1 MKISI
6 ITVCFNSASTIEQS
20 FQSFFSQD
28 YEDAELIVV
37 DGGST
42 DGTLEIIEKYKD
54 QIGATIS
61 EPDDGIYDAMNKG
74 IELATGDVIG
84 ILNSDDF
91 YASKTIISQ
100 VAKVLSEED
109 VDAVYGDV
117 AIVSPKN
124 LEKVVRYYSSKAFRP
139 EGFAYG
145 YMPAHP
151 TFFTYKKF
159 YTKQG
164 GFKTDYHIA
173 ADYELLIRFLVND
186 KLRSRY
192 MELHM
197 ITMRLGGRTSSSLY
211 GYYILNKEV
220 IRACREN
227 GIKTGWF
234 KILSKYGNKLREFK
248 NTAPAKSNVSTDE

>member
-6 ITVCFNSASTIEQS
+6 VTVCLNSVSTIEQAFDS
-20 FQSFFSQD
+20 VFSQD
-28 YEDAELIVV
+28 YSNIELIVV
-37 DGGST
+37 DGAST
-42 DGTLEIIEKYKD
+42 DGTLAVIDKYRDK
-54 QIGATIS
+54 IGASIS
-61 EPDDGIYDAMNKG
+61 EPDKGIYDAMNKG
-74 IELATGDVIG
+74 IALATGDVIG

-91 YASKTIISQ
+91 YASTSIISQ
-100 VAKVLSEED
+100 VVKEFEND
-109 VDAVYGDV
+109 DTDAVYGDV
-117 AIVSPKN
+117 AIVRSRNTK
-124 LEKVVRYYSSKAFRP
+124 KIVRYYSSKAFRP

-159 YTKQG
+159 YERQG

-173 ADYELLIRFLVND
+173 ADYELLIRLLVKD

-227 GIKTGWF
+227 GIQTGWL
-234 KILSKYGNKLREFK
+234 KILAKYFNKFRELRK
-248 NTAPAKSNVSTDE
+248 PVPVKSLLDD

>member
-1 MKISI
+1 MKVSI
-6 ITVCFNSASTIEQS
+6 ITVCYNSATTIEQAFKS
-20 FQSFFSQD
+20 VLSQD
-28 YEDAELIVV
+28 YSDLELIVV

-42 DGTLEIIEKYKD
+42 DGTLDIIEQYKE
-54 QIGATIS
+54 QIGSYIS
-61 EPDDGIYDAMNKG
+61 EPDEGIYDAMNKG
-74 IELATGDVIG
+74 IAMASGDVIG

-91 YASKTIISQ
+91 YSANTIISD
-100 VAKVLSEED
+100 VARELQSDD

-117 AIVSPKN
+117 AIVRANNTAKI
-124 LEKVVRYYSSKAFRP
+124 VRYYSSKSFSP
-139 EGFAYG
+139 DGFAYG

-159 YTKQG
+159 YEKQG
-164 GFKTDYHIA
+164 GFKTDYLIA
-173 ADYELLIRFLVND
+173 ADYEILIRFLVKD
-186 KLRSRY
+186 KLRSKY

-234 KILSKYGNKLREFK
+234 KILGKYVNKFRELRAQPPVK
-248 NTAPAKSNVSTDE
+248 VKADE

>member
-1 MKISI
+1 MKVSI
-6 ITVCFNSASTIEQS
+6 ITVCFNSVTTIEQT
-20 FQSFFSQD
+20 FQSVFSQD
-28 YEDAELIVV
+28 YSEVELVVV

-42 DGTLEIIEKYKD
+42 DGTLEIIEKYKE
-54 QIGATIS
+54 QLGSYIS
-61 EPDDGIYDAMNKG
+61 EPDKGIYDAMNKG
-74 IELATGDVIG
+74 IGLATGDVIG

-91 YASKTIISQ
+91 YASNSIISQ
-100 VAKVLSEED
+100 VVKKLSEKGI
-109 VDAVYGDV
+109 DAVYGDV

-124 LEKVVRYYSSKAFRP
+124 VEKIVRYFSSKAFRP

-151 TFFTYKKF
+151 TFFTYKKC
-159 YTKQG
+159 YTVQG

-186 KLRSRY
+186 KLRAKY

-227 GIKTGWF
+227 GIQTGWF
-234 KILSKYGNKLREFK
+234 KILKKYINKFRELR
-248 NTAPAKSNVSTDE
+248 NPVPVQSNGDG